1 MANLHNAEQVL
12 EQERKHEFNKF
23 QVKIKMTAD
32 EIKEAVYE
40 FEFDYASNNS
50 EWLHDLIVEY
60 YKNQKL
66 SDEDYLEMYMENIYV
81 EENDDGT
88 NE

>member
-40 FEFDYASNNS
+40 FEFD
-50 EWLHDLIVEY
+50 
-60 YKNQKL
+60 
-66 SDEDYLEMYMENIYV
+66 
-81 EENDDGT
+81 
-88 NE
+88 